1 MKKRVFVKG
10 ILLVISGV
18 VLLPGC
24 FKGVGEKASQTSCA
38 MPDVTLRNALSKEN
52 IVDLLIIGSG
62 SAGWPAAIYGARN
75 GLNTWI
81 IQGQKPGGA
90 LTETSYVENWPGN
103 ESILGKDLM
112 TNLKKHA
119 EKMGA
124 HILSD
129 VVERVNFN
137 VWPFEV
143 YTQEG
148 FKISALSVI
157 VATGS
162 TPLVLGVKGEKEFWG
177 IGVTT
182 CAVCDAAFYKEKDVV
197 VIGGGDTAVE
207 EALLLARYAKNVT
220 ILVRKDKM
228 RAAASMQEKLKGY
241 ENITVLYNREV
252 KEIKGDKH
260 VTGITVFD
268 NNKNETYEMPINGV
282 FLAIGHMPNSSLF
295 KDYLPV
301 DDQGYIKLA
310 NRSQNSC
317 IPGVFVAGDVE
328 DHVYRQAIVAA
339 GNGVKAALDA
349 WNFLIKIGY
358 NDELVKQI
366 ETNRFNP
373 DVKQESFVKIVKT
386 IDELDAVLEQA
397 EDKPV
402 VLDFFAEYCPSC
414 MHMLPV
420 FESVAQKFEDQA
432 VFVKIDAAVSPEI
445 MQKYKVYKV
454 PALLV
459 LKNKTMVTRYN
470 KTMDRQ
476 ELFDVVMKYLDSQ
489 VK

>member
-1 MKKRVFVKG
+1 MKIKLFAKG

-18 VLLPGC
+18 VFLPGC
-24 FKGVGEKASQTSCA
+24 FKGGIQKSGSTNCPNPEV
-38 MPDVTLRNALSKEN
+38 VLRHAIDKEN
-52 IVDLLIIGSG
+52 VVDLLIIGSG
-62 SAGWPAAIYGARN
+62 SAGWPAAIYGARG

-112 TNLKKHA
+112 ANLKQHA

-124 HILSD
+124 HVLTD
-129 VVERVNFN
+129 VVERVDFN

-148 FKISALSVI
+148 FKITALSVI

-162 TPLVLGVKGEKEFWG
+162 TPMVLGIKGEKEFWG
-177 IGVTT
+177 QGVTT

-228 RAAASMQEKLKGY
+228 RAAASMQEKIKGY
-241 ENITVLYNREV
+241 PNINVLYNREV

-260 VTGITVFD
+260 VSGITVFD
-268 NNKNETYEMPINGV
+268 NSANITYEMPIDGV
-282 FLAIGHMPNSSLF
+282 FLAIGHVPNSQIV
-295 KDYLPV
+295 KDFLPL
-301 DDQGYIKLA
+301 DDQGYIHLE
-310 NRSQNSC
+310 NRSQASC
-317 IPGVFVAGDVE
+317 IPGIFVAGDVE

-358 NDELVKQI
+358 NDDLVKQLS
-366 ETNRFNP
+366 TNRFNP
-373 DVKQESFVKIVKT
+373 EVKQETFVQHAST
-386 IDELDAVLEQA
+386 LAELDELFNNAGE
-397 EDKPV
+397 KPV

-432 VFVKIDAAVSPEI
+432 VFIKIDAAVSAEI

-459 LKNKTMVTRYN
+459 FKNKTLVTRFN

-476 ELFDVVMKYLDSQ
+476 ELFDLVLKYLDTE
-489 VK
+489 K